1 MDISES
7 PASVNLS
14 IPSAHAPIGE
24 GTHSLTTKDDLPPH
38 VQWPTCQIMRLMNQ
52 DQLLLVPFN
61 LARTTED
68 TLNTPTKKIQYP
80 QWPQGGASWSYPHR
94 ETLQKYTWCWVPHVP
109 QAGVWHSKC
118 CNHCQLIKNEC
129 TPGFIRLLQPTES
142 MIIKDNDK

>member
-68 TLNTPTKKIQYP
+68 TLNTNEKNPISP
-80 QWPQGGASWSYPHR
+80 MASGWRKLKLSSP
-94 ETLQKYTWCWVPHVP
+94 
-109 QAGVWHSKC
+109 
-118 CNHCQLIKNEC
+118 
-129 TPGFIRLLQPTES
+129 
-142 MIIKDNDK
+142 